1 MIYDIFSKR
10 GKQLPD
16 VYVYDEIPVS
26 LRTQV
31 VLILD
36 NIEERPRDLYS
47 IVVHILREEYCTFR
61 LIRDRNSST
70 ERDELWSFFLD
81 ESDTKRVLDVIEV
94 SLSVLLNSGR
104 RTAFYDSRS
113 LAIANSAISNV
124 NHRFREHGIGYEYV
138 EGRMIRMD
146 NEYTHTEIVKPALGI
161 LHRKEF
167 EGAREEFLR
176 STYALSEEKQ

>member
-1 MIYDIFSKR
+1 M
-10 GKQLPD
+10 
-16 VYVYDEIPVS
+16 
-26 LRTQV
+26 TQ
-31 VLILD
+31 
-36 NIEERPRDLYS
+36 S
-47 IVVHILREEYCTFR
+47 G
-61 LIRDRNSST
+61 
-70 ERDELWSFFLD
+70 
-81 ESDTKRVLDVIEV
+81 VLDVIEV

-176 STYALSEEKQ
+176 AHTHYRKKNNKGSDE